1 MPNPQTHPLSLPLLL
16 AVLLMPAAGPATAQ
30 DMPTY
35 TVTFQNG
42 RVQPETLA
50 VPAGVRFRLQATNK
64 GPGPAEFESIELR
77 KESVLAVGVT
87 RSVVFAPLKPGS
99 YTFFDDF
106 HPDTARG
113 RIVAR

>member
-1 MPNPQTHPLSLPLLL
+1 MPGSLPKSPSLLALLAALLL
-16 AVLLMPAAGPATAQ
+16 PAAGPATAQ

-35 TVTFQNG
+35 TVTFQDG
-42 RVQPETLA
+42 RSLPETIT

-87 RSVVFAPLKPGS
+87 RNVVFAPLKPGS
-99 YTFFDDF
+99 YAFFDDF